1 MKEAETE
8 VRDTSITVLSW
19 CDSDFQSGPLLAP
32 QYDRRLESTCSISH
46 FPPVDARTT
55 SVDVSVKV
63 SVINDVKPMT
73 NEHA

>member
-8 VRDTSITVLSW
+8 VPQGDTVVSS

-32 QYDRRLESTCSISH
+32 QYDRRLELTCSISH
-46 FPPVDARTT
+46 FPPVDARTS

-63 SVINDVKPMT
+63 FVIKVV
-73 NEHA
+73 